1 MNSLDIGRKLI
12 FGLILI
18 LGILLISSVS
28 ASEVMNND
36 ITNDTFTE
44 DAITYDTS
52 IIDDKIDYDASNND
66 LLRSQDEAE
75 ELSSFEVEEGIYV
88 PDYPD
93 VPDLYVENTVY
104 VDSKNIN
111 DIFIDGVLD
120 EKYANKTL
128 IFSGKFENFGKLV
141 VDKDNVTLL
150 GMGSSLKNTVFD
162 LSGENLTL
170 KDFNIDLNAAFDQE
184 NDGAAISVNSNNVYL
199 INLNI
204 NYVVPTN
211 VEAYGVYG
219 VGNSRNPI
227 RNLRIIN
234 STINFEGHNNNR
246 DVYNCAIKLINCHDA
261 LIENNTIYTSLP
273 LRDVNFGAHGATLD
287 SDYVMSIG
295 LEGCDYFKVKGNT
308 IISEVNKRPQ
318 TQYPT
323 LDGILVSQSHN
334 SLIYN
339 NTISMSDYVT
349 QVGEDNYLYGID
361 VYALDNLTVS
371 KNNISIVTRGGKYAA
386 GTAYPIQVSGPIDL
400 VKIDDNDLYSF
411 SNGPNIGVYSQNY
424 YGSTALSVTNNRI
437 NVTCLAGVHEWALV
451 AGIETQDSNS
461 TIVNNTIEV
470 HSVSDVDID
479 DNIYGVS
486 YRQKIAGNHSYNIQ
500 NNTVFSDGFKAV
512 YLLDSSNFEV
522 KNNLL
527 VSFNE
532 KARNGNDGFNYVD
545 INNHKGNSSMYN
557 NKVIRAEDYFTSIG
571 IDVDSGYEYSYKIP
585 TNEKGLDNNID
596 GSSISARDTKKSYS
610 YNPLISDSSNSE
622 GSSLNPGT
630 ENGGTGDGS
639 GNGGTIGGNSTG
651 DSGSGGIGFD
661 VNEGNGNSTDSNA
674 LSLRDLL
681 NGFINSNT
689 DDGKQNTTSY
699 NGNNANVV
707 SNDTDATPSAEGDRD
722 PLSQSKSSESP
733 SISAA
738 SPSKDS
744 SVSKAFEIDELKEK
758 LAFIPSIVYILIALA
773 LLIIGF
779 KRKNLNFN

>member
-1 MNSLDIGRKLI
+1 MDSLDLGRRLI

-18 LGILLISSVS
+18 VGILLISSAS
-28 ASEVMNND
+28 ASEVIDDNINE
-36 ITNDTFTE
+36 TFT
-44 DAITYDTS
+44 
-52 IIDDKIDYDASNND
+52 DASAG
-66 LLRSQDEAE
+66 LLKTQDEADVV
-75 ELSSFEVEEGIYV
+75 SFIDADEDVVI
-88 PDYPD
+88 PDAPD

-111 DIFIDGVLD
+111 DIFIDGALD
-120 EKYANKTL
+120 EKYSNKTL

-170 KDFNIDLNAAFDQE
+170 KDFNIDLNSAFDQE
-184 NDGAAISVNSNNVYL
+184 NDGAAILVSSNNVNL

-204 NYVVPTN
+204 NYIVPTN
-211 VEAYGVYG
+211 VEAYGVFG

-261 LIENNTIYTSLP
+261 LIENNTILTSLP

-295 LEGCDYFKVKGNT
+295 LEGCDYFKIKGNT

-318 TQYPT
+318 SQYPT
-323 LDGILVSQSHN
+323 LDGILISQSHN

-339 NTISMSDYVT
+339 NTISMSDFVT
-349 QVGEDNYLYGID
+349 QVGEANYLYGID
-361 VYALDNLTVS
+361 VYALTNLTVS

-400 VKIDDNDLYSF
+400 VKINDNELYSF

-437 NVTCLAGVHEWALV
+437 NVTGLAGVHEWALV

-461 TIVNNTIEV
+461 TIANNTIEV
-470 HSVSDVDID
+470 HSVSDVNVD

-512 YLLDSSNFEV
+512 YLLDSSDFEV

-532 KARNGNDGFNYVD
+532 NAKNGNDGFNYVD
-545 INNHKGNSSMYN
+545 LNNHKGKSSMYN

-571 IDVDSGYEYSYKIP
+571 VDIDSGYEYSYTVP
-585 TNEKGLDNNID
+585 TNDKGLDNKVD
-596 GSSISARDTKKSYS
+596 GSSISAKDKKISYS

-622 GSSLNPGT
+622 GKSLNPSDD
-630 ENGGTGDGS
+630 NGGAGDGN

-651 DSGSGGIGFD
+651 DSGIGGIGFD
-661 VNEGNGNSTDSNA
+661 VNGNGNSTGSNA
-674 LSLRDLL
+674 MSLRDFL
-681 NGFINSNT
+681 NGFIDSDT
-689 DDGKQNTTSY
+689 KGGKENTTSY
-699 NGNNANVV
+699 NGHNANVV
-707 SNDTDATPSAEGDRD
+707 SNNTDATPSDEGDSN
-722 PLSQSKSSESP
+722 PMSESQSSESP
-733 SISAA
+733 SLSANA
-738 SPSKDS
+738 PSTDS

-758 LAFIPSIVYILIALA
+758 LAFIPSIVYVLIGLA

-779 KRKNLNFN
+779 KRKKLNFN

>member
-1 MNSLDIGRKLI
+1 MNNLDLGRKLI

-18 LGILLISSVS
+18 VGILLVSSVS
-28 ASEVMNND
+28 ASEVMKNTINETSD
-36 ITNDTFTE
+36 DAPIHVLKSHDNVEGISSIDDASIDVLRSHE
-44 DAITYDTS
+44 DVDKIS
-52 IIDDKIDYDASNND
+52 IIDEDRVI
-66 LLRSQDEAE
+66 
-75 ELSSFEVEEGIYV
+75 
-88 PDYPD
+88 PDVPD
-93 VPDLYVENTVY
+93 VPDLHVENTVY

-111 DIFIDGVLD
+111 DIFIDGALD
-120 EKYANKTL
+120 EKYSNKTL

-141 VDKDNVTLL
+141 VDKDNVTML
-150 GMGSSLKNTVFD
+150 GMGSLFKNTVFD

-170 KDFNIDLNAAFDQE
+170 KDFNIDLNTAFDQE
-184 NDGAAISVNSNNVYL
+184 NDGAAILVSSNNVDL

-211 VEAYGVYG
+211 VEAYGVFG
-219 VGNSRNPI
+219 VGNVRNPI
-227 RNLRIIN
+227 RNVRLIN

-246 DVYNCAIKLINCHDA
+246 DVYNCAIKLIYCHDA

-318 TQYPT
+318 SQYPT
-323 LDGILVSQSHN
+323 LDGILVSQSDN

-339 NTISMSDYVT
+339 NTISMSDFVT

-361 VYALDNLTVS
+361 VYALNNLTVS

-437 NVTCLAGVHEWALV
+437 NVTGLAGVHEWALV

-470 HSVSDVDID
+470 HSVSDVDVD
-479 DNIYGVS
+479 DNIYGIS
-486 YRQKIAGNHSYNIQ
+486 YRQKLAGNHSYNIQ

-512 YLLDSSNFEV
+512 YLLDSSDFEV

-532 KARNGNDGFNYVD
+532 KAKNGNDGFNYVD
-545 INNHKGNSSMYN
+545 LNNHKGKSAMYN

-571 IDVDSGYEYSYKIP
+571 INVDSGYEYSYQVP
-585 TNEKGLDNNID
+585 TNDKKLDNIVD
-596 GSSISARDTKKSYS
+596 GSSISARDTRKSYS
-610 YNPLISDSSNSE
+610 YNPLISDSSNHDGESI
-622 GSSLNPGT
+622 NPNAGD
-630 ENGGTGDGS
+630 GGAGDGS
-639 GNGGTIGGNSTG
+639 GNSGTIGGNS
-651 DSGSGGIGFD
+651 SGESGIGGMGFD
-661 VNEGNGNSTDSNA
+661 VNGEGNSDSSNG

-689 DDGKQNTTSY
+689 EKGRENTTSY
-699 NGNNANVV
+699 NGKNTNVV
-707 SNDTDATPSAEGDRD
+707 SNDTDATPSAEGDSD
-722 PLSQSKSSESP
+722 PISESKSSESP
-733 SISAA
+733 SLSANA
-738 SPSKDS
+738 PSRDS
-744 SVSKAFEIDELKEK
+744 SVSKAFEIDKLKEK
-758 LAFIPSIVYILIALA
+758 LAFIPSIVYVLIGLA
-773 LLIIGF
+773 LLVIGF
-779 KRKNLNFN
+779 KRKKLNFN